1 MAAPNFESSVRSFF
15 FNFILYIIHFT
26 LCKAHK
32 GGTMKLVIYQTSDL
46 HGFVYPTNYVTEK
59 SLGILKIGT
68 YILKDEKNYD
78 ASLKID
84 CGDLIQGSAL
94 THYLS
99 KQNLETNPITELLE
113 DIGYDAYTLGN
124 HEFNYGLDYLNT
136 AYKTVSDKI
145 INSNIKG
152 LSFDSNPYKI
162 FDFNGFKVGCIGFT
176 TSFIP
181 NWEQEKNI
189 KNLEFLDPVKVYG
202 EYEEELKEKSDIII
216 ACYHGGFEKSLDGNN
231 TPTEKLTKENQASE
245 LLENYDS
252 IDIVLSGHQHRSFI
266 TKINGVICTQPM
278 HNGQNFTKIVIDTET
293 KEINYELIDVSKL
306 NDEIDSKLEKRF
318 ANINKE
324 LQDYLDKEIGH
335 FKNDII
341 LDDIFIARLK
351 GHPFINFLHEVQL
364 DVSNADFSALS
375 LFDTAIGFKK
385 NVSIRDVLINY
396 PYPNTLKVL
405 KIKGS
410 KVKEA
415 IEKSATYFVLEN
427 NEIKINKEFLVPKVQ
442 NYNYDT
448 FAGLTYEIDLNED
461 FGNRV
466 VSMKKDGKEIDLNK
480 DYTIVLNNYRASNT
494 AIYPAY
500 ENAQVVKEI
509 NMDMSELIIDYFQRN
524 HEVDIPGESSYIIKY

>member
-1 MAAPNFESSVRSFF
+1 
-15 FNFILYIIHFT
+15 
-26 LCKAHK
+26 
-32 GGTMKLVIYQTSDL
+32 MKLVIYQTSDL

-68 YILKDEKNYD
+68 YILKNEKNYD
-78 ASLKID
+78 ATLKID

-99 KQNLETNPITELLE
+99 KQKIDTNPITELLE

-136 AYKTVSDKI
+136 AYKTISNKI

-152 LSFDSNPYKI
+152 LAFDSKPYKI

-202 EYEEELKEKSDIII
+202 EYENELKEKSDMIIV
-216 ACYHGGFEKSLDGNN
+216 CYHGGFEKSLDGNN

-266 TKINGVICTQPM
+266 TKVNGVICTQPM

-293 KEINYELIDVSKL
+293 KEATYELVDVSKL
-306 NDEIDSKLEKRF
+306 NDEINIELEKRF
-318 ANINKE
+318 TNLNKE
-324 LQDYLDKEIGH
+324 LQEYLDKEIGH

-341 LDDIFIARLK
+341 LDDIFRARLN

-364 DVSNADFSALS
+364 DISNADFSALS

-415 IEKSATYFVLEN
+415 IEKSATYFILEN
-427 NEIKINKEFLVPKVQ
+427 NEVKINNEFLVPKIQ

-448 FAGLTYEIDLNED
+448 FAGLTYEIDLNKD

-466 VSMKKDGKEIDLNK
+466 ISMKKDGKEIDFNE

-500 ENAQVVKEI
+500 ENAEVVKEI

-524 HEVDIPGESSYIIKY
+524 HEVDVPTEGSYIIKY

>member
-1 MAAPNFESSVRSFF
+1 
-15 FNFILYIIHFT
+15 
-26 LCKAHK
+26 
-32 GGTMKLVIYQTSDL
+32 MKLVIYQTSDL

-99 KQNLETNPITELLE
+99 KQNLNTNPITELLE
-113 DIGYDAYTLGN
+113 DIGYNAYTLGN

-136 AYKTVSDKI
+136 AYKIVSDKI
-145 INSNIKG
+145 VNSNIKG
-152 LSFDSNPYKI
+152 LAFNSKPYRI
-162 FDFNGFKVGCIGFT
+162 FDFNGFKIGCIGFT

-189 KNLEFLDPVKVYG
+189 ENLEFLDPVKVYG
-202 EYEEELKEKSDIII
+202 QYEKELKEKSDMIIV
-216 ACYHGGFEKSLDGNN
+216 CYHGGFEKSLDGNN

-245 LLENYDS
+245 LLETYDS

-266 TKINGVICTQPM
+266 TKVNGVICTQPM

-293 KEINYELIDVSKL
+293 KEASYELIDVSKL
-306 NDEIDSKLEKRF
+306 DGEINADLEKRF
-318 ANINKE
+318 TNLNEE
-324 LQDYLDKEIGH
+324 LQEYLDREIGY

-364 DVSNADFSALS
+364 SISNADFSALS

-405 KIKGS
+405 KVKGS
-410 KVKEA
+410 KIKEA

-427 NEIKINKEFLVPKVQ
+427 NEVKINKEFLVPKVQ

-448 FAGLTYEIDLNED
+448 FAGLTYEIDLNKD

-466 VSMKKDGKEIDLNK
+466 ISMKKDGEKLDLNK

-500 ENAQVVKEI
+500 ENAEVVKEI

-524 HEVDIPGESSYIIKY
+524 HEVDVPSGSSYIIKY

>member
-1 MAAPNFESSVRSFF
+1 
-15 FNFILYIIHFT
+15 
-26 LCKAHK
+26 
-32 GGTMKLVIYQTSDL
+32 MKLVIYQTSDL

-78 ASLKID
+78 ESLKID

-99 KQNLETNPITELLE
+99 KQKIDTNPITELLE

-136 AYKTVSDKI
+136 AYKTISNKI

-152 LSFDSNPYKI
+152 LAFDSKPYKI

-202 EYEEELKEKSDIII
+202 EYENKLKEKSDMIIV
-216 ACYHGGFEKSLDGNN
+216 CYHGGFEKSLDGNN

-266 TKINGVICTQPM
+266 TKVNGVICTQPM

-293 KEINYELIDVSKL
+293 KEATYELVDVSKL
-306 NDEIDSKLEKRF
+306 NDEINIELEKRF
-318 ANINKE
+318 TNLNKE
-324 LQDYLDKEIGH
+324 LQEYLDKEIGH

-364 DVSNADFSALS
+364 DISNADFSALS

-427 NEIKINKEFLVPKVQ
+427 NEVKINNEFLVPKIQ

-448 FAGLTYEIDLNED
+448 FAGLTYEIDLNKD

-466 VSMKKDGKEIDLNK
+466 VSMKKDGKEIDLNE

-500 ENAQVVKEI
+500 ENAEVVKEI

-524 HEVDIPGESSYIIKY
+524 HEVDVPTESSYIIKY

>member
-1 MAAPNFESSVRSFF
+1 
-15 FNFILYIIHFT
+15 
-26 LCKAHK
+26 
-32 GGTMKLVIYQTSDL
+32 MKLVIYQTSDL

-68 YILKDEKNYD
+68 YILKNEKNYD
-78 ASLKID
+78 ATLKID

-94 THYLS
+94 AHYLS
-99 KQNLETNPITELLE
+99 KQKIDTNPITELLE

-136 AYKTVSDKI
+136 AYKTISNKI

-152 LSFDSNPYKI
+152 LAFDSKPYKI

-202 EYEEELKEKSDIII
+202 EYENELKEKSDMIIV
-216 ACYHGGFEKSLDGNN
+216 CYHGGFEKSLDGNN

-266 TKINGVICTQPM
+266 TKVNGVICTQPM

-293 KEINYELIDVSKL
+293 KEATYELVDVSKL
-306 NDEIDSKLEKRF
+306 NDEINIELEKRF
-318 ANINKE
+318 TNLNKE
-324 LQDYLDKEIGH
+324 LQEYLDKEIGH

-341 LDDIFIARLK
+341 LDDIFRARLK

-364 DVSNADFSALS
+364 DISNADFSALS

-415 IEKSATYFVLEN
+415 IEKSATYFILEN
-427 NEIKINKEFLVPKVQ
+427 NEVKINNEFLVPKIQ

-448 FAGLTYEIDLNED
+448 FAGLTYEIDLNKD

-466 VSMKKDGKEIDLNK
+466 ISMKKDGKEIDFNE

-500 ENAQVVKEI
+500 ENAEVVKEI

-524 HEVDIPGESSYIIKY
+524 HEVDVPTEGSYIIKY